1 MEEAGPIFI
10 LLPIQEISE
19 IDENLF
25 GLTNRN

>member
-1 MEEAGPIFI
+1 MEEAGTIFI
-10 LLPIQEISE
+10 LLSIQEISE

>member
-1 MEEAGPIFI
+1 MEEAGTIFI

-25 GLTNRN
+25 RLTNRN